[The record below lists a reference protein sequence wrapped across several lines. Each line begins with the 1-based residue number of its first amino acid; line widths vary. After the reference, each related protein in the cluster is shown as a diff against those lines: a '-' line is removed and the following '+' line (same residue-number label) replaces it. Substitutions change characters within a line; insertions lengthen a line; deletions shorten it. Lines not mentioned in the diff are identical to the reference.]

1 MNTRLRPDWVR
12 GFLEGEGCFTVSSK
26 DGGYPRFIAVQ
37 KSPEILRM
45 IRDQLKIG
53 AVYPN
58 HHPKYPCW
66 IWQVANL
73 DDLVVLIDFFDYKI
87 EEPTKRKQFQKW
99 LKAFRVYRNGSESS
113 QRKVMNV
120 RR

>member
-73 DDLVVLIDFFDYKI
+73 DDLVVLIDFFDYRS
-87 EEPTKRKQFQKW
+87 EEPSKRKQLPKKLPGAW
-99 LKAFRVYRNGSESS
+99 CCRDASESS

-120 RR
+120 

>member
-26 DGGYPRFIAVQ
+26 DGGYPRFIALQ
-37 KSPEILRM
+37 ESPEILRM

-73 DDLVVLIDFFDYKI
+73 DDLVVLIDFFDYRI